1 MTGIGAVA
9 AWTSPALVVAVVA
22 RVTAGGVEAPLFVL
36 AVLAAPLLALL
47 AGPGPGAA
55 RSGFASTL
63 AVVTVTCVLGAG
75 FRAVTDLGHV
85 VGLES
90 GATLGSAVALVLVT
104 TVWPGRRRLA
114 AVALVL
120 GAAALAVALGILG
133 AAVGA
138 APWTAWSRVAS
149 QGAFELGERS
159 AWTREGARFLQPVTL
174 TFPGPHRITAATP
187 AVFRVSEH
195 DREAVVVREWRLA
208 AGESLMLR
216 PGDTLSIPAGARV
229 RFERGKRVPGTPVS
243 GVAWAD
249 RPVTSGARLVA
260 WWLGLTL
267 TLVGGALTV
276 VRVGA
281 PLSRAAALLAPA
293 AVLGVALA
301 ATCWGIYAVDAAP
314 ELSIGAPA
322 AAALVDLAPVV
333 ADEPWRSRL
342 LAAIVLAL
350 VALLLGSAAS
360 LRQRLVDL
368 AVRDSRRLAAST
380 GHGVLGTALW
390 ILLVGAA
397 AAASVA
403 VTDGWSLLIQGA
415 GLAAATVLGPL
426 VATGDR
432 PGFERA
438 HAKGALAG
446 ATLFILATAFAHWP
460 AIPPGV
466 VDAVAQYPALVAVPG
481 AWLVATLSRGAGP
494 ARREMVAAVRR
505 R

>member
-1 MTGIGAVA
+1 MTGVGAVA
-9 AWTSPALVVAVVA
+9 AWTSPVLVVAVVA

-55 RSGFASTL
+55 RSGFAFTL
-63 AVVTVTCVLGAG
+63 ALVTVACVLGAG

-85 VGLES
+85 LGLET

-104 TVWPGRRRLA
+104 TVWPGHHRVA
-114 AVALVL
+114 AAALVL

-133 AAVGA
+133 VAVAAS
-138 APWTAWSRVAS
+138 PWTAWSRAAS
-149 QGAFELGERS
+149 RSAFELGPRS
-159 AWTREGARFLQPVTL
+159 AWTREGARFLEPVTL
-174 TFPGPHRITAATP
+174 TFPGPHRITAVSA

-229 RFERGKRVPGTPVS
+229 RFERGKRVPGSPVS

-249 RPVTSGARLVA
+249 RSGASGPRLVA

-267 TLVGGALTV
+267 TLVGGALMV
-276 VRVGA
+276 VRVRA
-281 PLSRAAALLAPA
+281 PVSRAVALLAPA
-293 AVLGVALA
+293 TVLGVALA
-301 ATCWGIYAVDAAP
+301 AACWGIYVVDAAP

-333 ADEPWRSRL
+333 ADEPWRSRV
-342 LAAIVLAL
+342 LAAVVLAL

-368 AVRDSRRLAAST
+368 ARREPGGLAAST
-380 GHGVLGTALW
+380 GRGVLGTALW
-390 ILLVGAA
+390 IVLVAAA

-403 VTDGWSLLIQGA
+403 VTDGWSLLLRGA
-415 GLAAATVLGPL
+415 GLAAATLLGPL
-426 VATGDR
+426 VATGGR

-438 HAKGALAG
+438 HAQGALAG
-446 ATLFILATAFAHWP
+446 AALFVVSTALAHWP
-460 AIPPGV
+460 AIPPGAA
-466 VDAVAQYPALVAVPG
+466 DAVAQYPALVAAPG

-494 ARREMVAAVRR
+494 ARREMVAAARR